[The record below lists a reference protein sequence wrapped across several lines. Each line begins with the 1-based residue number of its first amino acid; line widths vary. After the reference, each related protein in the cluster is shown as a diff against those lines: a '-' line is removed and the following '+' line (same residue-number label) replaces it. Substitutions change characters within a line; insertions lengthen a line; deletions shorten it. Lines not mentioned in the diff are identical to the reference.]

1 MTLATILTAALLS
14 QQAHCLATT
23 VYREARGE
31 SYAGQV
37 AVAIVVRN
45 RVLSDKFPDT
55 PCKVMLEPRQF
66 AFVSHDLHLRD
77 PKDEEAWET
86 AQVAAESVLA
96 MPIHAYQRP
105 LGGAL
110 YFHSGKRPA
119 WDFNKLEEVVVIG
132 NHTFYRDKEN

>member
-1 MTLATILTAALLS
+1 MTLASILTAALLS

-55 PCKVMLEPRQF
+55 PCEVMLQSRQF
-66 AFVSHDLHLRD
+66 AFVSRDLHLRD
-77 PKDEEAWET
+77 PKDREAWET
-86 AQVAAESVLA
+86 ALRVSQDVLA
-96 MPIHAYQRP
+96 MPIHAYESP

-119 WDFNKLEEVVVIG
+119 WDFNKLEKVVVIG
-132 NHTFYRDKEN
+132 NHTFYKDKEN